1 MMGIEFNNVKKYYG
15 KSRGVDHLNLKI
27 VEGDFF
33 GFVGPNGAGKTTAI
47 KALLNLIIP
56 DSGSVKILGVDTQK
70 QIRKIKTAIGY
81 MPSEVN
87 LYEDFTVENLF
98 SMNRSL
104 YLNHE
109 NAVLLGHRSKNA
121 FEADMRKLENEMVQ
135 RLMIDPSKKFKALSL
150 GNRKKIGFVL
160 STVHR
165 PKVLI
170 LDEPTSGLD
179 PLVQDELMKLLI
191 KFNMEGM
198 TIMLSSHTLSEVENN
213 CKSVGLIKDGKML
226 KHESME
232 TLKRHN
238 LKTVDLT
245 INRSELNLLEHW
257 SHQYDA
263 TKLGEIRALG
273 SFVKITYKMP
283 QDIHTIL
290 SSLSQLTLEDVDI
303 YNPSLETLFMH
314 YYHQE
319 VSHD

>member
-1 MMGIEFNNVKKYYG
+1 MSIEFNDVKKYYG
-15 KSRGVDHLNLKI
+15 KSKGVEHLNLK
-27 VEGDFF
+27 VETGDFF

-56 DSGSVKILGVDTQK
+56 DAGSLKILGVETKTD
-70 QIRKIKTAIGY
+70 IKRIKPLIGY

-87 LYEDFTVENLF
+87 LYEDFTVSELLN
-98 SMNRSL
+98 MNRSL
-104 YLNHE
+104 YLTEE
-109 NAVLLGHRSKNA
+109 NARLLGHTNKLI
-121 FEADMRKLENEMVQ
+121 FESDMRTLEKEMIQ
-135 RLMIDPSKKFKALSL
+135 RLMIDPTKKFKALSL

-191 KFNMEGM
+191 KFNLEGM

-213 CKSVGLIKDGKML
+213 CKSVGLIKDGRML
-226 KHESME
+226 KHETME
-232 TLKRHN
+232 DLKGHN
-238 LKTVDLT
+238 LKTVDLV
-245 INRSELNLLEHW
+245 INRSELSHLDMWSRENGAIRLDDIRDLGNL
-257 SHQYDA
+257 
-263 TKLGEIRALG
+263 
-273 SFVKITYKMP
+273 VKVTYKMP

-290 SSLSQLTLEDVDI
+290 LSLSQLNLEDVSI

-319 VSHD
+319 VAHV